1 MLTEKYQLTHDMHE
15 ISTQNTRL
23 HRLRYLKQLLTKVD
37 LHASR
42 IELNINA
49 STGYNIGS
57 VSAHLSTSWL

>member
-1 MLTEKYQLTHDMHE
+1 MHE